1 MKKLSNKFFPALI
14 VTLSFILAYYFYP
27 LMPDYIATHWGVD
40 GQANGYMDKFWGL
53 YFMPFLSF
61 TLYFL
66 FTYLPATDPYKKNF
80 DEFKSHYY
88 LFIDIIYMFFMYMYL
103 LIITWNLGYR
113 FNMLQVLSP
122 GFAMLFIFAGFLMG
136 KAKQNWFVGIRTPW
150 TMSSKI
156 VWTKTHRLGA
166 ILYSYSGILCLLA
179 LFIPQNSLLLI
190 MFPIIGV
197 SLFLFVYSYYLYKQL
212 HAK

>member
-1 MKKLSNKFFPALI
+1 
-14 VTLSFILAYYFYP
+14 
-27 LMPDYIATHWGVD
+27 
-40 GQANGYMDKFWGL
+40 
-53 YFMPFLSF
+53 
-61 TLYFL
+61 
-66 FTYLPATDPYKKNF
+66 
-80 DEFKSHYY
+80 
-88 LFIDIIYMFFMYMYL
+88 MYL